1 MNIVKTIDQYNDECI
16 IFSEPIKNN
25 IMNEG
30 TFIRIYYSTNTFI
43 LNGVFIYLNLNFTNI
58 EKYYNKYKYYFDT
71 KLNKTLVDKL
81 LTIESSLLK
90 KISVPNK
97 KPQFKIEEQLTSGY
111 IKFFDE
117 TINKNDNSF
126 ILKISGI
133 WETEYNYG
141 LTYKFTKI

>member
-1 MNIVKTIDQYNDECI
+1 MNIVKTIDQYNDSCI
-16 IFSEPIKNN
+16 VFSEPIKNN

-43 LNGVFIYLNLNFTNI
+43 LNGVFIYLNLNFVNI

-71 KLNKTLVDKL
+71 KINKSLVEKL
-81 LTIESSLLK
+81 LTIESNLLK
-90 KISVPNK
+90 KINVPNK
-97 KPQFKIEEQLTSGY
+97 NPQFKIQEQLTSGY

-117 TINKNDNSF
+117 TINKNENSF